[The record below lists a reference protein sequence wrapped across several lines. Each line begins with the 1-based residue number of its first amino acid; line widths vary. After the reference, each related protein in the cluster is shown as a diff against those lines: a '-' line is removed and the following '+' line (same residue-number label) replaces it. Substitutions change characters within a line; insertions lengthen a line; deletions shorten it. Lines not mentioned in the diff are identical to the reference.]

1 MWLCALPSVEVDSSE
16 IPLCVRSV
24 LLSAALPLRGRS
36 GENLVLSIL
45 QGNDMSAGASASKK
59 GWGVHELG
67 GTIVHIWLYRRYTS
81 TYLAVH

>member
-1 MWLCALPSVEVDSSE
+1 M
-16 IPLCVRSV
+16 
-24 LLSAALPLRGRS
+24 LLSAVLPLRGLS

-45 QGNDMSAGASASKK
+45 QGNDMRAGASASKW

-67 GTIVHIWLYRRYTS
+67 GTLVHIWLYRRYTG